1 MADAVG
7 ALSLTHYAAQPAHG
21 SRVSRTSTPRGAV
34 PLHARPYG
42 QRVQEISRRSAM
54 KAAAWSVPVIAVAA
68 ATPLAAASGPGVLT
82 NAFAVLFR
90 GEEAILVHAD
100 TGGAAIDPRPE
111 HFSVTGLPPVQ
122 ILNVQSF
129 STDTLYVDLVF
140 DSPISPVG
148 RMLTINIPGFAPVTI
163 QIDAG

>member
-1 MADAVG
+1 MPLTSAEVRGIVAQS
-7 ALSLTHYAAQPAHG
+7 ALWLRS
-21 SRVSRTSTPRGAV
+21 SRILSPHSASAEHTQ
-34 PLHARPYG
+34 LYG
-42 QRVQEISRRSAM
+42 QRVQDISRRSAM

-90 GEEAILVHAD
+90 GEKAIVVHAD
-100 TGGAAIDPRPE
+100 TGGAATDPRPE
-111 HFSVTGLPPVQ
+111 HFSVIGLPPVQ
-122 ILNVQSF
+122 ILNAISF

-163 QIDAG
+163 QIVAG